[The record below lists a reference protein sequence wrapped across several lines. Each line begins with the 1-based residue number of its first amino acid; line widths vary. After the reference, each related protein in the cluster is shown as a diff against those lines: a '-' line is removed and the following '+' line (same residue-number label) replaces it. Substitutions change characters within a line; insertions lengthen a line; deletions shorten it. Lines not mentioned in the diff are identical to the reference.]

1 MANKFATEEKLIGGP
16 IFTAKEI
23 LANKFTAEKSTPR
36 LSTFIVKEGW
46 NDTIIDGQTL
56 EYRDPGPSRRPS
68 AVKEEKVKTPKQQQF
83 GVEVLCP
90 TEALTILRDSQ
101 NVGSNCALFS
111 IAKSHTLDQHDLS

>member
-16 IFTAKEI
+16 TFTAKET

-68 AVKEEKVKTPKQQQF
+68 AVKEEKVKTPKQEQF
-83 GVEVLCP
+83 GVKVLCP
-90 TEALTILRDSQ
+90 TEALTIPEDSQ
-101 NVGSNCALFS
+101 DAESNCVLFS
-111 IAKSHTLDQHDLS
+111 IARNHTLD